1 MHEEIIK
8 GKRKPLIEGV
18 INSHFLFEIAKN

>member
-18 INSHFLFEIAKN
+18 INSHFHFEIAKK